1 MRQMKT
7 LKPILALLAFAAP
20 AGAATAILNPT
31 SIQYLN
37 AVNQELGSLG
47 NETNLIDGS
56 GLSAAPTIGNYQ
68 SVSHAAVN
76 FGPTNAW
83 VTTDPGGFPSDFF
96 ASGGLPQAFGIS
108 LGGLFSVESVV
119 VWGYHFGSANGN
131 SARQLTLDFS
141 IDGGLSYVSS
151 VSDLVVNTNAVL
163 GGAAEATFGVVNA
176 NFIRATFTDNHFDPS
191 NTGAGGDRLGI
202 AEIRFTGGDP
212 IPEPGS
218 ALLAGLGLMAASVR
232 RRR

>member
-1 MRQMKT
+1 MKMKT

-37 AVNQELGSLG
+37 AVSQELGGLD

-68 SVSHAAVN
+68 SVTHAAVS

-83 VTTDPGGFPSDFF
+83 VTTDPGGYPSDFF
-96 ASGGLPQAFGIS
+96 AAGGLPQSFGIS

-119 VWGYHFGSANGN
+119 VWGYHFGNANGN
-131 SARQLTLDFS
+131 SASQLSLDFS
-141 IDGGLSYVSS
+141 VDGGLSYVSS
-151 VSDLVVNTNAVL
+151 VSGLAVNTNAVV

-191 NTGAGGDRLGI
+191 NAGAGGDRLGI
-202 AEIRFTGGDP
+202 AEIRFTGGEP

-218 ALLAGLGLMAASVR
+218 ALLAGLGLIAASLR